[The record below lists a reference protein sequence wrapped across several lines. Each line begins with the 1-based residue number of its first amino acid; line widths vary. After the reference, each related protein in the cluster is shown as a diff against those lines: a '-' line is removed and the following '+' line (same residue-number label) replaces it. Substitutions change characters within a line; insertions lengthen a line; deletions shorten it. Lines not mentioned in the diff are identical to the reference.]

1 MGKWRYGQRKQEH
14 GQHKRPASFVS
25 RISTY
30 AISPTLSL
38 SFRFA
43 SFVPFFL
50 RFLRAWHRRSPLSNL
65 PCLHPPRVLHVPD
78 YGSVIWC
85 PVFPVFFKP
94 IFAYPLGVLV
104 LLNPPPPP
112 SFFVDWF
119 SRRLLRLLHLLLF
132 ASSFFL
138 SFFLHVLLLPVSRWL
153 RFLLSQPHLQRAC
166 VEEEDS
172 FVWGRGEKEE
182 SDDMS
187 PY

>member
-25 RISTY
+25 CISTY
-30 AISPTLSL
+30 AISPSLSL

-43 SFVPFFL
+43 AFVPFFL

-78 YGSVIWC
+78 FGSVIWC
-85 PVFPVFFKP
+85 PVFPVFFQTN
-94 IFAYPLGVLV
+94 FCLSTRCVGSSE
-104 LLNPPPPP
+104 PPPPFL
-112 SFFVDWF
+112 SIGFQGGCCGCCTFC
-119 SRRLLRLLHLLLF
+119 SSLL
-132 ASSFFL
+132 L

-182 SDDMS
+182 SDETS

>member
-43 SFVPFFL
+43 SFVLFFL
-50 RFLRAWHRRSPLSNL
+50 RFLRAWHRQAPLSNL

-78 YGSVIWC
+78 FCSVIWC
-85 PVFPVFFKP
+85 PVFPGFVKP
-94 IFAYPLGVLV
+94 ISAYPLGVLV
-104 LLNPPPPP
+104 LLNPPLFL
-112 SFFVDWF
+112 SIGFQGGCCGCCTFC
-119 SRRLLRLLHLLLF
+119 SLLL
-132 ASSFFL
+132 L

-182 SDDMS
+182 YDDMS
-187 PY
+187 PF